1 MINFFNKLLF
11 LSTFNRLNDEL
22 KLLIKVS
29 FPFTLDLS
37 YIYMHLKDVFH
48 YMYVHY
54 IVVVLATASYVL
66 FTILITLQ
74 GKIMIRMV
82 AASDPGCAQIPS

>member
-1 MINFFNKLLF
+1 
-11 LSTFNRLNDEL
+11 
-22 KLLIKVS
+22 
-29 FPFTLDLS
+29 
-37 YIYMHLKDVFH
+37 MHLKGVFH

-54 IVVVLATASYVL
+54 IIVVLATASYVL